1 MRYLDAAARLESR
14 AAARAPH
21 EWPEPP
27 SALMPTRLDAVEVRP
42 RTLSAGPPD
51 AVASAVLVLVAPDRE
66 PAGGAEAEV
75 ILIERV
81 DRGGHHSGEISFPG
95 GRTEDDEDAPMTALR
110 EAREE
115 VALDANAA
123 GVRVVGLLEPFWI
136 PVSNFMVHPVLAIAA
151 VPPVLRPSPDE
162 VASIVP
168 APLDGFLPGARIEL
182 VEREVRGTRLRFGGY
197 PVAGHLVWGATARVL
212 GQLGEGLAPA
222 HGSVAS

>member
-1 MRYLDAAARLESR
+1 MRYPGAVARLESR
-14 AAARAPH
+14 AAAREPDG
-21 EWPEPP
+21 WPEPP
-27 SALMPTRLDAVEVRP
+27 SALMPVRLDAAERPP
-42 RTLSAGPPD
+42 RTMSAGPSD

-66 PAGGAEAEV
+66 PAGEAEAEV

-95 GRTEDDEDAPMTALR
+95 GRTEGDEDAPMTALR

-115 VALDANAA
+115 VGLDANAA

-136 PVSNFMVHPVLAIAA
+136 PVSNFRVHPVLAIAA
-151 VPPVLRPSPDE
+151 VPPVLRRSPDE
-162 VASIVP
+162 VASIVR
-168 APLDGFLPGARIEL
+168 APLDAFLPGARIEV

-197 PVAGHLVWGATARVL
+197 PVAGNLVWGATARVL